1 MADPRVL
8 DIATKAEKV
17 AYKWVRRQGFRDP
30 ADFVFFPLLLG
41 GIGLGYIHVNFYF
54 RPGTALDGPLGWR
67 IRPESRSSEQE
78 TEKRLVTM
86 QEQSS
91 TSIII
96 LIDDLMVLRRR
107 EATLRSA
114 LAGRS
119 P

>member
-8 DIATKAEKV
+8 SIATKAEKV
-17 AYKWVRRQGFRDP
+17 AYKWVRRQGFQDP
-30 ADFVFFPLLLG
+30 SDFVFFPLLLG
-41 GIGLGYIHVNFYF
+41 GIGLGYIRVNFYF
-54 RPGTALDGPLGWR
+54 RPGTAFDSPLGWR
-67 IRPESRSSEQE
+67 IRPEPRSSERE

-91 TSIII
+91 TSVII
-96 LIDDLMVLRRR
+96 LLDDLMVLRRR
-107 EATLRSA
+107 DATLRNA